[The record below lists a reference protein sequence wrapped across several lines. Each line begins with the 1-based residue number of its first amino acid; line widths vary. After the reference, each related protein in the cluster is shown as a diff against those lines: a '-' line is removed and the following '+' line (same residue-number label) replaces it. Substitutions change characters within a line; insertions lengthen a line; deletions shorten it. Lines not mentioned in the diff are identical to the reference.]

1 MATKVYQY
9 PKCSTCRQALKWLD
23 EHVEGRPYGVD
34 VVMPASYE
42 GSGLDVDSPADLFAA
57 LQRMIPEGHR
67 TFVENLLAKHGVRS
81 ASAEGDAGRYLLG
94 WIDATGRPQVEVALR
109 HPIALL
115 ADALGPPPADVVEQ
129 AHRRGVAMAALASSP
144 RHADKQVNAGV
155 DIIVAQGTEAGGHTG
170 VVSTMVVV
178 PEIVDAVAPRP
189 VLAAGALPM
198 PLQFMLISDALRRVS
213 TAAAADLAA
222 MPVGQIVGAMNKVKP
237 ARGVAMGSATVLIVA
252 SRLAAFGWPC
262 GRSSSRRGPMRGN

>member
-1 MATKVYQY
+1 
-9 PKCSTCRQALKWLD
+9 
-23 EHVEGRPYGVD
+23 
-34 VVMPASYE
+34 
-42 GSGLDVDSPADLFAA
+42 
-57 LQRMIPEGHR
+57 MIPERHR

-94 WIDATGRPQVEVALR
+94 WTDATGRPQVEVALR

-115 ADALGPPPADVVEQ
+115 ANALGPPPADVVEQ
-129 AHRRGVAMAALASSP
+129 AHRQGVAMAALASSP

-189 VLAAGALPM
+189 VLAA
-198 PLQFMLISDALRRVS
+198 
-213 TAAAADLAA
+213 AA
-222 MPVGQIVGAMNKVKP
+222 MPVGQIVGAMNKVKS

-262 GRSSSRRGPMRGN
+262 SRSSSRRGPMRGN

>member
-1 MATKVYQY
+1 
-9 PKCSTCRQALKWLD
+9 
-23 EHVEGRPYGVD
+23 
-34 VVMPASYE
+34 
-42 GSGLDVDSPADLFAA
+42 
-57 LQRMIPEGHR
+57 MIPERHR

-94 WIDATGRPQVEVALR
+94 WTDATGRPQVEVALR

-115 ADALGPPPADVVEQ
+115 ANALGPPPADVVEQ
-129 AHRRGVAMAALASSP
+129 AHRQGVAMAALASSP

-189 VLAAGALPM
+189 VRAAGALPM
-198 PLQFMLISDALRRVS
+198 PLQCMLISDARRRVS
-213 TAAAADLAA
+213 TAGVADLADA
-222 MPVGQIVGAMNKVKP
+222 RRPDRGRHEQGEAGARRGDGQRNRAH
-237 ARGVAMGSATVLIVA
+237 
-252 SRLAAFGWPC
+252 SRLQARRIRLAV
-262 GRSSSRRGPMRGN
+262 RSVQFTPGSNARQLRTDSS